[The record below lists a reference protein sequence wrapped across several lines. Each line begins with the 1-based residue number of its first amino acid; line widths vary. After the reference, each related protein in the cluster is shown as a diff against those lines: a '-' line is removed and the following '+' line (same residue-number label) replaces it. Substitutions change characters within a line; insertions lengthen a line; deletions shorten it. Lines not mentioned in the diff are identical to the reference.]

1 MSEKNQV
8 RQPARDVVIVG
19 YTGREGLDWRK
30 LKLPKTFGKTAV
42 IPHHTSQEP
51 PSSPKPRG

>member
-8 RQPARDVVIVG
+8 RQSGRDAVVVG
-19 YTGREGLDWRK
+19 YTGREGLNWRK
-30 LKLPKTFGKTAV
+30 LKLPKSFGRTAV
-42 IPHHTSQEP
+42 IPRHTSQEP